1 MYMPR
6 FNADV
11 QKQKPTK
18 GATTMSSAATT
29 KARTAID
36 SKKPNTNLRR

>member
-11 QKQKPTK
+11 QKQKPT
-18 GATTMSSAATT
+18 
-29 KARTAID
+29 R
-36 SKKPNTNLRR
+36 SKSHEESQDQQPTEYLSDRY

>member
-11 QKQKPTK
+11 QRQKPK
-18 GATTMSSAATT
+18 REAQCNRPHPILLDGGGS
-29 KARTAID
+29 
-36 SKKPNTNLRR
+36 PL